1 MTQTATSTADLI
13 RDRLAPLNPAAI
25 NVVDDSA
32 SHAGHAGAAS
42 GGGHFQLTIV
52 SEQFAG
58 KNLVQRHRMIYAAL
72 ADLMH
77 QRIHALQIEA
87 LTPDQF

>member
-1 MTQTATSTADLI
+1 MTTADLI
-13 RDRLAPLNPAAI
+13 RDRLAPLNPSAI

-58 KNLVQRHRMIYAAL
+58 KNLVARHRMIYDAL
-72 ADLMH
+72 ADLMQ

>member
-1 MTQTATSTADLI
+1 MPNTATNTADLI
-13 RDRLAPLNPAAI
+13 RDRLAALNPAAI
-25 NVVDDSA
+25 NVVDDSV
-32 SHAGHAGAAS
+32 SHAGHAGAAT

>member
-1 MTQTATSTADLI
+1 MNTEDLI
-13 RDRLAPLNPAAI
+13 RERLARLNPAAVH
-25 NVVDDSA
+25 VVDDSA
-32 SHAGHAGAAS
+32 SHAGHAGVAAFGDGS
-42 GGGHFQLTIV
+42 GGHFQLTVV

-58 KNLVQRHRMIYAAL
+58 KNLIARHRMIYTAL

-77 QRIHALQIEA
+77 QQIHALQIEA

>member
-1 MTQTATSTADLI
+1 MSTADLI
-13 RDRLAPLNPAAI
+13 RERLAPLHPAAVH
-25 NVVDDSA
+25 VVDDSA

-42 GGGHFQLTIV
+42 GGGHFQLTVV

-58 KNLVQRHRMIYAAL
+58 KNLIARHRMIYDAL

-77 QRIHALQIEA
+77 QQIHALQIEA

>member
-1 MTQTATSTADLI
+1 MNTADLI
-13 RDRLAPLNPAAI
+13 RARLEPLHPMAI

-58 KNLVQRHRMIYAAL
+58 KTLVARHRMIYDAL
-72 ADLMH
+72 ADLMQ

>member
-1 MTQTATSTADLI
+1 MNTADLI
-13 RDRLAPLNPAAI
+13 RERLAALDPAAVH
-25 NVVDDSA
+25 VVDDSA
-32 SHAGHAGAAS
+32 SHAGHAGAAA

-58 KNLVQRHRMIYAAL
+58 KNLIARHRMIYTAL

-77 QRIHALQIEA
+77 QQIHALQIEA

>member
-1 MTQTATSTADLI
+1 MTIADLI
-13 RDRLAPLNPAAI
+13 RDRLAPLNPSAI

-58 KNLVQRHRMIYAAL
+58 KNLVARHRMIYDAL
-72 ADLMH
+72 ADLMQ